1 MSKVAVVRVSWTP
14 SPSVD
19 VVDQRVV
26 VLNETLGEVIV
37 ETVVSPAVDSL
48 VFEVPEKTDVSVSV
62 VVSDGA
68 YDSDPAYGS
77 FSVGDL
83 TAPLA
88 VSGVGFEILEVKD
101 LDVPAPVDP
110 VTDQS
115 VDAPTDG
122 F

>member
-37 ETVVSPAVDSL
+37 ETVLSPAVDSL
-48 VFEVPEKTDVSVSV
+48 TFEVPEKTDVSVSV
-62 VVSDGA
+62 TVSDGA
-68 YDSDPAYGS
+68 YESDPAYGS
-77 FSVGDL
+77 FSLGDL
-83 TAPLA
+83 TAPMP
-88 VSGVGFEILEVKD
+88 VSGFTFDVLEVKD
-101 LDVPAPVDP
+101 QATPG
-110 VTDQS
+110 
-115 VDAPTDG
+115 PTDG